1 MRVHKSHRNN
11 RNKKEFKKE
20 ERRYRTTLD
29 FLPGILTTKS
39 ICGCKIWLLYS

>member
-1 MRVHKSHRNN
+1 MRVYKCHKNN

-39 ICGCKIWLLYS
+39 ICGCNTLFLN